1 MNNPDNFDEQ
11 NTEYD
16 DLALVE
22 IEESPTDFELI
33 KELIHKIGT
42 EISTESMTSVLELKV
57 LVDRLKEKNG

>member
-33 KELIHKIGT
+33 QKLIHKIGT
-42 EISTESMTSVLELKV
+42 EMKTDSMDSILAL
-57 LVDRLKEKNG
+57 REKLNEMVGK